1 MNITRSRFARIVRIA
16 ATALAILIVVLYASY
31 RSLPYLRGPV
41 IHIYQ
46 PLNGSSIS
54 STTMTIIGK
63 ADRVNSLSLNDNPI
77 QVDEAGNFRQIII
90 VFPGVNIVS
99 LDATDQFGRRT
110 HTDLEIFGT
119 QNLPEG
125 RSRIG
130 TSSNSR

>member
-16 ATALAILIVVLYASY
+16 ATALAILIVVLYAGY

-41 IHIYQ
+41 IHVYQ